1 MRYLSS
7 GESHGP
13 KLTVILDGY
22 PGGVFIDPSFVQKE
36 LIRRKVGYGR
46 GKRMLIEDDKVSF
59 TSGIRFYETT
69 GSPICMEIENK
80 DFANWTDVM
89 SPFVKYTNKR
99 AIYKPRPGHADLA
112 GLIKYERK
120 DIRDIL
126 ERASARETAMKVA
139 VGALSKILLAN
150 FNIKIFSFVWE
161 IGGKGLNWQNEL
173 IRLLKKETHIEKLH
187 DMAEKNNLRM
197 PMDDITDVHKR
208 IDLAKKE
215 GDSLGGVF
223 TVAVKGV
230 PIGLGSHVQ
239 YDKRLDYKISANIM
253 AIPAIKAISIGGGF
267 FSSQLTG
274 KDFHD
279 AIYVGKSGV
288 FRKTNYA
295 GGIEGGISNGED
307 IVITCFMK
315 PIPTLLT
322 PLPSIDFQSGKVSEA
337 VYERSDITAV
347 PACSVVAEAVTA
359 FTIADMFTDKFGK
372 DTLAELKRNYT
383 SYQKMLKQLWKKF
396 I

>member
-22 PGGVFIDPSFVQKE
+22 PAGVYIDPSFVQKE
-36 LIRRKVGYGR
+36 LTRRKIGYGR
-46 GKRMLIEDDKVSF
+46 GNRMLIESDSVNF
-59 TSGIRFYETT
+59 TSGLRFSETT
-69 GSPICMEIENK
+69 GAPICMEIENK
-80 DFANWTDVM
+80 DFKNWSDVM
-89 SPFVKYTNKR
+89 SPFAEYSEKK
-99 AIYKPRPGHADLA
+99 AIYKPRPGHADLS

-139 VGALSKILLAN
+139 IGALSKILLLN
-150 FNIKIFSFVWE
+150 FNIEIFSVVWE
-161 IGGKGLNWQNEL
+161 IGGEGLNWEDEL
-173 IRLLKKETHIEKLH
+173 LHLLDKKLDIKKLH
-187 DMAEKNNLRM
+187 HLAEKNDLRM
-197 PMDDITDVHKR
+197 PLEERKKVYEK

-223 TVAVKGV
+223 TVVVKGV
-230 PIGLGSHVQ
+230 PVGLGSHIQ
-239 YDKRLDYKISANIM
+239 YDKRLDNKLAGNMM
-253 AIPAIKAISIGGGF
+253 AIPAVKAVSIGGGL

-274 KDFHD
+274 KNFHD
-279 AIYVGKSGV
+279 ALFVGKNGI

-322 PLPSIDFQSGKVSEA
+322 PLPSIDLKNGKSSEA

-347 PACSVVAEAVTA
+347 PACSIVAEAVAA
-359 FTIADMFTDKFGK
+359 FTIADVFTDKFGK
-372 DTLAELKRNYT
+372 DTLEELRRNYS
-383 SYQKMLKQLWKKF
+383 SYQKMIKKLWKKF

>member
-22 PGGVFIDPSFVQKE
+22 PAGVSIDPSFVQKE
-36 LIRRKVGYGR
+36 LTRRKVGYGR
-46 GKRMLIEDDKVSF
+46 GKRMLIEDDRVNF
-59 TSGIRFYETT
+59 TSGLRFSETT

-80 DFANWTDVM
+80 DFCNWKDIM
-89 SPFVKYTNKR
+89 DPFASYSDKKAV
-99 AIYKPRPGHADLA
+99 YKPRPGHADLS
-112 GLIKYERK
+112 GLIKYERR

-126 ERASARETAMKVA
+126 ERASARETALKVA
-139 VGALSKILLAN
+139 VGALSKILLSN
-150 FNIKIFSFVWE
+150 FDIKVYSWVWQ
-161 IGGKGLNWQNEL
+161 IGGVGLNWSDEL
-173 IRLLKKETHIEKLH
+173 LQLLNKKRDVKMLH
-187 DMAEKNNLRM
+187 NMAEKNDLRI
-197 PMDDITDVHKR
+197 PIKDRKSVYEK
-208 IDLAKKE
+208 IDFAKKE

-223 TVAVKGV
+223 TVVVKGV
-230 PIGLGSHVQ
+230 PIGLGSHIQ
-239 YDKRLDYKISANIM
+239 YDKKIDYKLAGNLMS
-253 AIPAIKAISIGGGF
+253 IPAVKAVSIGGGF

-274 KDFHD
+274 KNFHD
-279 AIYVGKSGV
+279 AIFINKSGI

-322 PLPSIDFQSGKVSEA
+322 PLPSIDFKHGKSSEA

-347 PACSVVAEAVTA
+347 PACSVVAEAVAA
-359 FTIADMFTDKFGK
+359 FTIADAFTDKFGK
-372 DTLAELKRNYT
+372 DTLQEIKRNFN
-383 SYQKMLKQLWKKF
+383 SYRKILNKIWKKF
-396 I
+396 T